1 MPGPSIAQTV
11 KLVVL
16 SGGPLRFL
24 KECQRRY
31 GKAFRLP
38 TGGAGTVFF
47 GQTPDIKAWLG
58 QTNGHRYVRGDYFEA
73 IRRTSGDNIVTV
85 DGDPWRRTRQAIA
98 PAFSNRS
105 LDQLVPLAR
114 ESLDN
119 SLREWDRWCDSGEL
133 VDLERELPRLTLTF
147 LRDVM
152 FSASSESFQINEMTE
167 LLSRQMKWVIG
178 SILTYWAPEWV
189 PRPGSRLG
197 VPARARLFEISHAI
211 VSERRSGADPRPD
224 LLSRLLELRYE
235 DTGEPLSD
243 EAIVNELGALI
254 VGGYDTTSL
263 ALEWTIALLAQNPG
277 AAAKLRA
284 EADAYDGNFD
294 SMAEL
299 DRMKFA
305 GAAFL
310 EAQRIQA
317 MPILSF
323 VSTQDEHIGG
333 FHVAKGAQLAVCPY
347 LVHYDP
353 DIWKRPDEFIPE
365 RFLDGGHVQGPSY
378 KFLAFGAGPH
388 VCIGWRMAMLEGQF
402 ALIKIAQRY
411 DIEVAPDYRI
421 DHKFG
426 HLLGLKQPLKVR
438 LRRRVGT
445 DERPIRAGVAQ

>member
-1 MPGPSIAQTV
+1 M
-11 KLVVL
+11 
-16 SGGPLRFL
+16 
-24 KECQRRY
+24 
-31 GKAFRLP
+31 P
-38 TGGAGTVFF
+38 TGGSGTVFF
-47 GQTPDIKAWLG
+47 GRTPDIKAWLG

-85 DGDPWRRTRQAIA
+85 DGDQWRRTRQAIA

-105 LDQLVPLAR
+105 LDQLVPSAV

-119 SLREWDRWCDSGEL
+119 TLREWDAWCDSGEL
-133 VDLERELPRLTLTF
+133 IDLQRELPRLTLSF

-152 FSASSESFQINEMTE
+152 FSASAESFQIDEMTE
-167 LLSRQMKWVIG
+167 LLSRQMKWIIG
-178 SILTYWAPEWV
+178 SILTYWAPDWV

-197 VPARARLFEISHAI
+197 IPARARFFEIAHAI
-211 VSERRSGADPRPD
+211 VAQRRVGSDRRPD

-235 DTGEPLSD
+235 DTGEPLSND
-243 EAIVNELGALI
+243 AIVNELGALI

-263 ALEWTIALLAQNPG
+263 ALEWTIALLARNPG

-299 DRMKFA
+299 ERMQFA

-323 VSTQDEHIGG
+323 VSTQDEQIGG
-333 FHVAKGAQLAVCPY
+333 YEIAKGSQLAVCPY
-347 LVHYDP
+347 LVHHDP
-353 DIWKRPDEFIPE
+353 DLWEQPDEFIPE
-365 RFLDGGHVQGPSY
+365 RFLDGRHSQVPSY

-411 DIEVAPDYRI
+411 DFEVLPDYRI
-421 DHKFG
+421 EHKFG
-426 HLLGLKQPLKVR
+426 HLLGLKQPLKVK
-438 LRRRVGT
+438 LRRRESIST
-445 DERPIRAGVAQ
+445 NTSRAGVSL